1 VATDGPHPV
10 YNAVA
15 MKKLAIGCGLVA
27 LLLAVAVVGVGY
39 YGYLKVRSTV
49 AQVAELG
56 RIPDLEREVRIKTP
70 FTAPASGEL
79 TPAQVERFAQV
90 QKRVRERLGQAAA
103 EFERNYKQLAD
114 KKDTTIGDLPTLL
127 AAYRDMAS
135 AWMDAKRTQ
144 IQALND
150 AGLSLDEYRWI
161 RNSAYQA
168 LGVPFVDLDFGRIAA
183 EMKQGMKEPVGRIEG
198 AFTGTGPAANLKL
211 VERYRKMFEDNVA
224 LASFGL

>member
-1 VATDGPHPV
+1 MGPHPV

-27 LLLAVAVVGVGY
+27 LVLAVVAIGVGY
-39 YGYLKVRSTV
+39 YGYMKVRSTV

-56 RIPDLEREVRIKTP
+56 KIPDLEREVRNKTP

-79 TPAQVERFAQV
+79 TPDEVERFVQV
-90 QKRVRERLGQAAA
+90 QKRVRERLGQEAAA
-103 EFERNYKQLAD
+103 FERNYKQLED
-114 KKDTTIGDLPTLL
+114 KKDATIADLPTLL
-127 AAYRDMAS
+127 AAYRDMAT
-135 AWMDAKRTQ
+135 AWMEAKRTQ
-144 IQALND
+144 VQALND
-150 AGLSLDEYRWI
+150 VGLSLEEYRWI

-168 LGVPFVDLDFGRIAA
+168 LGVPFVDMDFGRIAA
-183 EMKQGMKEPVGRIEG
+183 NMKNGMKEPAGRIEG

-211 VERYRKMFEDNVA
+211 VEPYRKMLEDNVA

>member
-1 VATDGPHPV
+1 
-10 YNAVA
+10 

-56 RIPDLEREVRIKTP
+56 RIPDLEREVRVKTP
-70 FTAPASGEL
+70 YTAPASGEL
-79 TPAQVERFAQV
+79 TSAQVDRFAQV

-103 EFERNYKQLAD
+103 ELERNYKQLAD

-144 IQALND
+144 VQALND
-150 AGLSLDEYRWI
+150 VGLSLEEYRWI

-183 EMKQGMKEPVGRIEG
+183 EMKEGMKEPAGRIEG

>member
-1 VATDGPHPV
+1 
-10 YNAVA
+10 

-27 LLLAVAVVGVGY
+27 LVLAVAVIGVGY
-39 YGYLKVRSTV
+39 YGYLRVRSTV

-56 RIPDLEREVRIKTP
+56 KIPELEREVRVKTP
-70 FTAPASGEL
+70 FTAPDSGEL
-79 TPAQVERFAQV
+79 TSDEVERFVQV
-90 QKRVRERLGQAAA
+90 QKRVRDRLGQEAAA
-103 EFERNYKQLAD
+103 LERNYKELGE
-114 KKDTTIGDLPTLL
+114 KKEATIADLPTLL

-135 AWMDAKRTQ
+135 AWMEAKRTQ

-150 AGLSLDEYRWI
+150 VGLSLEEYRWI

-168 LGVPFVDLDFGRIAA
+168 LGVPFVDLDFARIAA
-183 EMKQGMKEPVGRIEG
+183 EVKSGMKEPAGRIEG

-211 VERYRKMFEDNVA
+211 VERYRKMLEDNVA